1 MSEIEKEKVGYV
13 ETVQVDCPVL
23 GKPRKKVKVYC
34 GTSKTQQQ
42 FKDKC
47 DINKIVKK
55 FAQTG
60 LLPQK
65 QGAQYLD
72 VSNVG
77 DYTESLATVK
87 AAEDA
92 MYQLPSEIRKKVK
105 NDPVKALAYI
115 QDEKNKDELIKYGL
129 LEEPYVP
136 DDSPIEVTITNQPAE
151 S

>member
-34 GTSKTQQQ
+34 ANFFT
-42 FKDKC
+42 
-47 DINKIVKK
+47 I
-55 FAQTG
+55 
-60 LLPQK
+60 LLMSHLSLNCCCVLLVP
-65 QGAQYLD
+65 QYLD